1 MNAVARASVTI
12 AANASA
18 VWTALLSAEA
28 TRAYMFGTTVSSDW
42 VKGSPITWK
51 GEWKG
56 RHYEDKGVVLNIEP
70 ERELRYSHFSPREG
84 LADKPANYHQVSIE
98 LSAAGAQTLV
108 TLAQD
113 GNTTDEARA
122 VDEELGDHAREPQ
135 DVHRAGHAAAPT
147 TVTQLRM
154 SRGPLTTSSR
164 VEQAARRPR

>member
-98 LSAAGAQTLV
+98 LSAAGSQTLV

-113 GNTTDEARA
+113 GNTTDEARERSTKNW
-122 VDEELGDHAREPQ
+122 VTMLESLKTYIEQGTPRPQ
-135 DVHRAGHAAAPT
+135 
-147 TVTQLRM
+147 QQ
-154 SRGPLTTSSR
+154 SRNS
-164 VEQAARRPR
+164 E